1 MVQVYIIDPT
11 GVTMTIRPWKR
22 LGAFGRV
29 ALGPGE
35 SKAVTLTILEVRSQH
50 GSEDVRAR
58 GPGPDLTSVLA
69 NGCSNKLPCGRWFVV
84 RLALR

>member
-11 GVTMTIRPWKR
+11 GVTMTVRPWKR

-35 SKAVTLTILEVRSQH
+35 SKAVTLAILEVR
-50 GSEDVRAR
+50 
-58 GPGPDLTSVLA
+58 
-69 NGCSNKLPCGRWFVV
+69 
-84 RLALR
+84 